1 MKLTNEELKEN
12 LLEELY
18 NFITEHN
25 EIQIEHSVYG
35 ENIICVKVG
44 LTVYE
49 CDKSHLNAFIRGYQV
64 AIESEFLKVYTENV
78 DISKYLKKTAN

>member
-18 NFITEHN
+18 NFVINHN
-25 EIQIEHSVYG
+25 EVQITHSAYG
-35 ENIICVKVG
+35 ENIVAVRIG

-49 CDKSHLNAFIRGYQV
+49 CDKSHLNAFVRGYQV
-64 AIESEFLKVYTENV
+64 AVESSGE
-78 DISKYLKKTAN
+78 

>member
-18 NFITEHN
+18 NFVIEHQ
-25 EIQIEHSVYG
+25 EIQIIHSAYG
-35 ENIICVKVG
+35 ENIIAVKVG

-49 CDKSHLNAFIRGYQV
+49 CDRSHLNAFIRGYQV
-64 AIESEFLKVYTENV
+64 ATESEK
-78 DISKYLKKTAN
+78 

>member
-1 MKLTNEELKEN
+1 MKLTKDELKEN

-18 NFITEHN
+18 EFVLNHPD
-25 EIQIEHSVYG
+25 IQIEHSAYG
-35 ENIICVKVG
+35 KNIITVKIG

-64 AIESEFLKVYTENV
+64 ALMKGI
-78 DISKYLKKTAN
+78 